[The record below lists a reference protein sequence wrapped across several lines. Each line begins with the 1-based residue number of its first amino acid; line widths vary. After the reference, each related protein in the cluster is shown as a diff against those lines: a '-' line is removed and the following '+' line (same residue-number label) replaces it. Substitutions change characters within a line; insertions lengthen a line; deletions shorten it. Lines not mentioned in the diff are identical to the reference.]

1 MPTTTNLDLK
11 AVDAGFEAGILRAE
25 IAAMKAAHDRR
36 VTELLEANN
45 RYQQEARDARAACTA
60 LGETA
65 STAARD
71 VIAERRRQIEVEGW
85 TPEHDDAHDKGE
97 LAGAA
102 ATYAAYRSH
111 VAPEIVMGDEIIATL
126 WPWPGEGSYKP
137 KGRYDDLKRAAALL
151 IAEMDRLN
159 RLTAHTKAEA

>member
-1 MPTTTNLDLK
+1 MEATINLDLK
-11 AVDAGFEAGILRAE
+11 AVDAGFEVGVLRAE

-60 LGETA
+60 SGEA
-65 STAARD
+65 VSTAARD
-71 VIAERRRQIEVEGW
+71 VLAERRRQVEVEGY
-85 TPEHDDAHDKGE
+85 TPEHDDAHDRGE

-102 ATYAAYRSH
+102 AAYAAYRSQ
-111 VAPEIVMGDEIIATL
+111 VAPEVIMGDEIIGTL

-137 KGRYDDLKRAAALL
+137 KNRYDDLKRAAAFL

-159 RLTAHTKAEA
+159 RLAAREVSL